1 MGSKID
7 YPFDHENINE
17 EEIVLPLNKKYETIN
32 NSHKSNSKYV
42 YLKYYCERKN
52 KKFINKEKF
61 TLFRCD
67 VCLCIPFIRIEPYI
81 NKINII
87 LKCNCGVK
95 NISLYKL
102 IKQYK
107 SNPIINLCC
116 SKHLEN
122 EADKYCVNCKIFLCK
137 YCNLWHSKKFEK
149 FHQIKCIDSIFIK
162 CMKHNK
168 SYFGF
173 CNSCKVNICNSCYE
187 HENHSI
193 VVFERYMKLMNIK
206 EKKNKILTFEN
217 KIIPYYY
224 GKSDILNN
232 KNKLIKKSKQR
243 NLEIINLLKFLNF
256 IYDYNSQNLN
266 FQILYNID
274 MNSVFNYKYFNRISM
289 NFNLNYV
296 IIQNPPKILNAKPL
310 QYYNNYEIE
319 LKNNT
324 EKEKEI
330 ITSKTI
336 DFILLLKNGNILLFS
351 NNIILLFED
360 ETFLK
365 KKEIELASEPKNIV
379 ISKAC
384 EMYNNGKIIYICDL
398 KYVLFSLIDYSNIEN
413 IRTNVIINII
423 CLPNNYIIIQENNIS
438 INIIKS
444 DINGLNIYEE
454 KIEFDRHL
462 IGRILS
468 INSFE
473 KTFVVEM
480 LHGIYNSYNNDT
492 LVLNKTFSINNT
504 LSSSMPAIKF
514 DENTLITF
522 NGELNIHYFNILDIK
537 TMQFI
542 AKIYLNYNYF
552 NRINAFKLPDGNI
565 LILMNNIT
573 FSVYDGVSYNLLM
586 KRNIYYS
593 SSSMIMTNKG
603 KLICATKP
611 SDLKIF
617 EYSNLYYN

>member
-1 MGSKID
+1 
-7 YPFDHENINE
+7 
-17 EEIVLPLNKKYETIN
+17 
-32 NSHKSNSKYV
+32 
-42 YLKYYCERKN
+42 
-52 KKFINKEKF
+52 
-61 TLFRCD
+61 
-67 VCLCIPFIRIEPYI
+67 
-81 NKINII
+81 
-87 LKCNCGVK
+87 
-95 NISLYKL
+95 
-102 IKQYK
+102 
-107 SNPIINLCC
+107 
-116 SKHLEN
+116 
-122 EADKYCVNCKIFLCK
+122 
-137 YCNLWHSKKFEK
+137 
-149 FHQIKCIDSIFIK
+149 
-162 CMKHNK
+162 
-168 SYFGF
+168 
-173 CNSCKVNICNSCYE
+173 
-187 HENHSI
+187 
-193 VVFERYMKLMNIK
+193 
-206 EKKNKILTFEN
+206 
-217 KIIPYYY
+217 
-224 GKSDILNN
+224 
-232 KNKLIKKSKQR
+232 
-243 NLEIINLLKFLNF
+243 
-256 IYDYNSQNLN
+256 
-266 FQILYNID
+266 
-274 MNSVFNYKYFNRISM
+274 
-289 NFNLNYV
+289 
-296 IIQNPPKILNAKPL
+296 
-310 QYYNNYEIE
+310 
-319 LKNNT
+319 
-324 EKEKEI
+324 
-330 ITSKTI
+330 
-336 DFILLLKNGNILLFS
+336 
-351 NNIILLFED
+351 
-360 ETFLK
+360 
-365 KKEIELASEPKNIV
+365 
-379 ISKAC
+379 
-384 EMYNNGKIIYICDL
+384 MYNNGKIIYICDL

-542 AKIYLNYNYF
+542 AKIYLNYSYF
-552 NRINAFKLPDGNI
+552 NRINVFKLPDGNI